1 MRYFDEEKRAAGY
14 DRRPFRFLS
23 ARLSSELQQTG
34 RGAQPRFAVGGCYNR
49 APFGSVESE
58 LRRSR
63 KRVLLDDDNKRLAAS
78 VRRTLDA
85 LVAPL
90 GESIGMVWRGEG
102 APQAQSVLDN
112 QLRLTAQRFVDLR
125 EASDADK
132 QSYYEEVC
140 RLFRLEPAP
149 DTFPLRD
156 STDLPPHLLKRLDRT
171 PVSVSYLETY
181 DSRHG
186 TNFADR
192 ARGALF
198 QFTNLVI
205 KSDGTV
211 TPLEAAALNEF
222 KQTLYPGEGLPD
234 AEDADATKG
243 GAGKKG
249 HGTRGDGAKAQT
261 ADADAVE
268 PSEEELPPP
277 RPLEELLA
285 ELDALVGLERVK
297 ADVRQLINFLKVQ
310 KLREEQGLKTLP
322 ASRHLVFYGNPGTG
336 KTTVARL
343 LAQVYR
349 TLGVLRRGHL
359 CETDRAGLVAGY
371 VGQTAMKVREVTT
384 KALGGVLFIDEAY
397 TLASGGSND
406 FGQEAVETLLKM
418 MEDHRDDLVVIVA
431 GYTGRMQGFL
441 DSNPG
446 LRSRFNKH
454 VHFDDYEGV
463 QLVEIFKTFCGKADF
478 RLAEGAEQA
487 LASVFQVLTA
497 SRDET
502 FGNARTARNL
512 FEATLSK
519 QANRLV
525 SLPKVDKDILSTIES
540 ADIPGHEELRACG
553 ILSDS

>member
-1 MRYFDEEKRAAGY
+1 
-14 DRRPFRFLS
+14 
-23 ARLSSELQQTG
+23 
-34 RGAQPRFAVGGCYNR
+34 
-49 APFGSVESE
+49 
-58 LRRSR
+58 
-63 KRVLLDDDNKRLAAS
+63 VLLDEENRRLAAGVS
-78 VRRTLDA
+78 RTLGE

-90 GESIGMVWRGEG
+90 GESIRLVWRGAG
-102 APQAQSVLDN
+102 SPDARSVLDN
-112 QLRLTAQRFVDLR
+112 QLMLTAQRFINLR
-125 EASDADK
+125 DVTEDEK
-132 QSYYEEVC
+132 QRYYEEVC
-140 RLFRLEPAP
+140 ELFRLPPPPE
-149 DTFPLRD
+149 TFPLRD

-192 ARGALF
+192 ARRALF
-198 QFTNLVI
+198 QFANLVI

-211 TPLEAAALNEF
+211 TTVERAALSEL
-222 KQTLYPGEGLPD
+222 KGTLYPYGVT
-234 AEDADATKG
+234 TKG
-243 GAGKKG
+243 SRSNVNEKTRREDDGVRSHESNAGASE
-249 HGTRGDGAKAQT
+249 GDIE
-261 ADADAVE
+261 V
-268 PSEEELPPP
+268 EEELPPP

-310 KLREEQGLKTLP
+310 KLREEQGLKSLP

-343 LAQVYR
+343 VSQIYR

-359 CETDRAGLVAGY
+359 VETDRAGLVAGY
-371 VGQTAMKVREVTT
+371 VGQTAMKVRDAVRR
-384 KALGGVLFIDEAY
+384 ALGGVLFIDEAY
-397 TLASGGSND
+397 ALTSGGAND

-431 GYTGRMQGFL
+431 GYTGRMQDFL

-446 LRSRFNKH
+446 LRSRFNKRLR
-454 VHFDDYEGV
+454 FDDYGV
-463 QLVEIFKTFCGKADF
+463 EQLTHIFKNFCAKADF
-478 RLAEGAEQA
+478 KLAEGAEKE
-487 LASVFQVLTA
+487 LASVFNILTA

-502 FGNARTARNL
+502 FGNARAARNL

-525 SLPKVDKDILSTIES
+525 SLPKVDREILSTIEPP
-540 ADIPGHEELRACG
+540 DIPVHEELRSSG
-553 ILSDS
+553 ILDDE

>member
-1 MRYFDEEKRAAGY
+1 MLLDEENRQLAAG
-14 DRRPFRFLS
+14 
-23 ARLSSELQQTG
+23 
-34 RGAQPRFAVGGCYNR
+34 
-49 APFGSVESE
+49 
-58 LRRSR
+58 
-63 KRVLLDDDNKRLAAS
+63 VL
-78 VRRTLDA
+78 RTLGE

-90 GESIGMVWRGEG
+90 GESIRMVWRGSG
-102 APQAQSVLDN
+102 APDARSVLDN
-112 QLRLTAQRFVDLR
+112 QLMLTAQRFINLR
-125 EASDADK
+125 DASEEDK
-132 QSYYEEVC
+132 QRYYEEVC
-140 RLFRLEPAP
+140 RLFRLQPTP
-149 DTFPLRD
+149 DTFPLRE
-156 STDLPPHLLKRLDRT
+156 STDLPPHILKRLDRT

-192 ARGALF
+192 ARRSLF
-198 QFTNLVI
+198 QFANLVI

-211 TPLEAAALNEF
+211 THVERAALAEL
-222 KQTLYPGEGLPD
+222 KGTLYPRGVPSKDSGPKPRREYEEQKTND
-234 AEDADATKG
+234 TNAAE
-243 GAGKKG
+243 
-249 HGTRGDGAKAQT
+249 AQ
-261 ADADAVE
+261 AAPEDE
-268 PSEEELPPP
+268 LEEELPPP

-285 ELDALVGLERVK
+285 EMDALVGLERVK

-310 KLREEQGLKTLP
+310 KLREEQGLKSLP

-343 LAQVYR
+343 VSQIYR

-359 CETDRAGLVAGY
+359 VETDRAGLVAGY
-371 VGQTAMKVREVTT
+371 VGQTAMKVRDAVQRS
-384 KALGGVLFIDEAY
+384 LGGVLFIDEAY
-397 TLASGGSND
+397 TLSTGGAND

-431 GYTGRMQGFL
+431 GYTGKMQDFL

-454 VHFDDYEGV
+454 LRFDDYGV
-463 QLVEIFKTFCGKADF
+463 EQLTHIFKSFCAKAEF
-478 RLAEGAEQA
+478 KLAEGTGKE
-487 LASVFQVLTA
+487 LDSVFNVLTA

-525 SLPKVDKDILSTIES
+525 SLPKVDREILSTIEP
-540 ADIPGHEELRACG
+540 ADIPGHEELRSSG
-553 ILSDS
+553 ILEDDA

>member
-1 MRYFDEEKRAAGY
+1 
-14 DRRPFRFLS
+14 
-23 ARLSSELQQTG
+23 
-34 RGAQPRFAVGGCYNR
+34 
-49 APFGSVESE
+49 
-58 LRRSR
+58 
-63 KRVLLDDDNKRLAAS
+63 VLLDDENRRLAAG
-78 VRRTLDA
+78 VLRTFGE

-90 GESIGMVWRGEG
+90 GESIRMVWRGAG
-102 APQAQSVLDN
+102 SPDARSVLDN
-112 QLRLTAQRFVDLR
+112 QLMLTAQRFINLR
-125 EASDADK
+125 DASEDEK
-132 QSYYEEVC
+132 QRYYEEVC
-140 RLFRLEPAP
+140 RLFRLTPAP

-156 STDLPPHLLKRLDRT
+156 STDLPPHILKRLDRT

-192 ARGALF
+192 ARRALF
-198 QFTNLVI
+198 QFANLVI

-211 TPLEAAALNEF
+211 TPLEAAALSEL
-222 KQTLYPGEGLPD
+222 KGTLYPVGASSKLAARRDEAAKADD
-234 AEDADATKG
+234 AAKSQDADA
-243 GAGKKG
+243 AN
-249 HGTRGDGAKAQT
+249 
-261 ADADAVE
+261 ADADAAG
-268 PSEEELPPP
+268 EEELPPP

-285 ELDALVGLERVK
+285 ELDSLVGLERVK

-310 KLREEQGLKTLP
+310 KLREERGLKALP

-343 LAQVYR
+343 VSQIYR

-359 CETDRAGLVAGY
+359 VETDRAGLVAGY
-371 VGQTAMKVREVTT
+371 VGQTAMKVRDVTQR
-384 KALGGVLFIDEAY
+384 ALGGVLFVDEAY
-397 TLASGGSND
+397 TLTTGGQND

-431 GYTGRMQGFL
+431 GYTGRMQDFL

-454 VHFDDYEGV
+454 LRFDDYGV
-463 QLVEIFKTFCGKADF
+463 EQLVHIFKGFCEKADF
-478 RLAEGAEQA
+478 KLAEGAEGE
-487 LASVFQVLTA
+487 LSSVFNVLTA

-525 SLPKVDKDILSTIES
+525 SLPKVDREILSTIEPS
-540 ADIPGHEELRACG
+540 DIPGHEELRSSG
-553 ILSDS
+553 ILSDE

>member
-1 MRYFDEEKRAAGY
+1 
-14 DRRPFRFLS
+14 
-23 ARLSSELQQTG
+23 
-34 RGAQPRFAVGGCYNR
+34 
-49 APFGSVESE
+49 
-58 LRRSR
+58 
-63 KRVLLDDDNKRLAAS
+63 VLLDEENRRLAAG
-78 VRRTLDA
+78 VLRTLGE

-90 GESIGMVWRGEG
+90 GESIRMVWRGAG
-102 APQAQSVLDN
+102 APDAREVLDN
-112 QLRLTAQRFVDLR
+112 QLMLTAQRFINLR
-125 EASDADK
+125 DAAEEDK

-140 RLFRLEPAP
+140 RLFRLAPAP

-186 TNFADR
+186 ANFADR
-192 ARGALF
+192 ARRALF
-198 QFTNLVI
+198 QFANLVI

-211 TPLEAAALNEF
+211 TPIERAALAEF
-222 KQTLYPGEGLPD
+222 KQTLYPGGVS
-234 AEDADATKG
+234 TKDG
-243 GAGKKG
+243 ESKTNA
-249 HGTRGDGAKAQT
+249 RRDEDGAKPHEASAET
-261 ADADAVE
+261 SETDEAA
-268 PSEEELPPP
+268 EEELPPP
-277 RPLEELLA
+277 RPLGELMA

-310 KLREEQGLKTLP
+310 ELREEQGLKSLP

-343 LAQVYR
+343 VSQIYR

-359 CETDRAGLVAGY
+359 VETDRAGLVAGY
-371 VGQTAMKVREVTT
+371 VGQTAMKVRDVTRR
-384 KALGGVLFIDEAY
+384 ALGGVLFIDEAY
-397 TLASGGSND
+397 TLTSGGAND

-431 GYTGRMQGFL
+431 GYTGKMQDFL

-454 VHFDDYEGV
+454 LRFDDYGV
-463 QLVEIFKTFCGKADF
+463 EQLVHIFKSFCTKADF
-478 RLAEGAEQA
+478 KLADGAEKE
-487 LASVFQVLTA
+487 LASVFGVLTA

-502 FGNARTARNL
+502 FGNARAARNL

-525 SLPKVDKDILSTIES
+525 ALPKVDREILSTIEP
-540 ADIPGHEELRACG
+540 ADVPGHEELRSSG
-553 ILSDS
+553 IIEDE